1 MDPRPDDD
9 RAVMLAA
16 FAAMGDIR
24 GAQRVIKADPGAV
37 NEPGFDG
44 TTPLCA
50 AALWGHMDVL
60 RLLLDS
66 KASPGAR
73 NESGPGWT
81 ALHAAALQEHG
92 KACMLLLERNANP
105 AAKDS
110 VGISACDYA
119 SCSEGVW
126 PLFAAQGCTR
136 VEKADLV
143 KKGVLR
149 RASPELEQQ
158 LQAEATAAGGG
169 DAQRRGIID
178 KYSRPG
184 SAYVVSHEFPPRPG
198 SSAVAVRRDSSTAR
212 LGTGRKM
219 SLPIDILEEDPSLEG
234 AGRGLGSLGL

>member
-1 MDPRPDDD
+1 MDTRPDDD

-16 FAAMGDIR
+16 FAAMGDVR

-37 NEPGFDG
+37 NEPGIDG

-81 ALHAAALQEHG
+81 ALHAAALQENG
-92 KACMLLLERNANP
+92 KACMLLLEHRANP
-105 AAKDS
+105 QAKDS
-110 VGISACDYA
+110 AGISACDYA
-119 SCSEGVW
+119 SCSEAVW

-136 VEKADLV
+136 VDKAVLV
-143 KKGVLR
+143 EKGVLR
-149 RASPELEQQ
+149 RASPELEKQ
-158 LQAEATAAGGG
+158 LQAEADAADRGN
-169 DAQRRGIID
+169 QRRGIID

-198 SSAVAVRRDSSTAR
+198 SSAVALRRDSSTAR
-212 LGTGRKM
+212 PGTGRKM